1 MSKRSFL
8 CWLSILCFVSA
19 CVKIPLPL
27 GQDHKVQE
35 NKIVSYKHT
44 GPLQR
49 PERIMLSFDSRL
61 AGGYQGAKYFIPFA
75 SENSG
80 FKVQSEH
87 AATQVRP
94 ILDCVSQDNGG
105 YRAYFS
111 YKNQT
116 EAEVALL
123 QGSDNRVYDPDTNQN
138 HETQATT
145 AFTVGRSAKYPDS
158 VLQVSFASEK
168 RIAWTLDGQTVIASQ
183 DSPKCNERPSAVHF
197 QAGEPDS
204 LGLLYP
210 WMPGSKN
217 IAQPET
223 KTAYISLNQN
233 YPAAV
238 VTGQVML
245 STANPQA
252 LETILQ
258 DYNAR
263 IVSGPD
269 SAGFY
274 LVSPDMTR
282 VDVSALEDNLKL
294 LNEDIDDPNY
304 IIHSASFGG
313 LESARTFAFLVELM
327 QRELVNGIGF
337 NWVMEPAISYPNEY
351 LDAYPQTHKTV
362 ETRLSG
368 EGDAATQ
375 SNIGRRFANV
385 IKAWDYGLGY
395 SLSEDRSIRVAVI
408 DSGFGGL
415 WDHMQEGRELHG
427 QVLVDKGGY
436 VTPECPDAG
445 GMCLWV
451 QGDDNGR
458 KRLQEENE
466 RTEREGGAFFRR
478 NTHGTNVVS
487 VIAAKINDRHGF
499 AGVAPATKIIP
510 IRVKTEWWYVSKAVE
525 AAVDNGA
532 DVINMSLCA
541 GVFSEFTK
549 SWLSLLATS
558 ENGYKAD
565 AFAAMKN
572 ALAKAELQNTIVVV
586 SAGNNN
592 WNVKHGLW
600 GRDNEYGRVF
610 KNIIIVGGL
619 QDDEDGFFSR
629 YPEYGSHQNPVR
641 GKDFPFPQNLKRWV
655 SHPHFEPV
663 PSRVNVRESDNER
676 DRQAAK
682 VAYTSALRT
691 TYNEGTIERIYT
703 RNDFGSNW
711 GDNVD
716 IWAPAN
722 SQSLTKPINGNGIG
736 GSVGTSLAA
745 PFIAGIVALMKAQ
758 RIDLSR
764 NEIKSLFDDMSFS
777 NQYQDFYKWQ
787 KPVEMTDAEI
797 EAYVSNGGQYKPA
810 NEFKC
815 GKEAGY
821 LCGDFNLMPPNF
833 IERDNGQILLMP
845 EDPNMEVKTP
855 NVPKIIRYL
864 GGESTQFLSNYEA
877 ILEKHG
883 NELFLRID
891 GIGTLKLRYQGLTEW
906 DYLKHFYALDLND
919 EPVSWAALIN
929 QPVYAFGR
937 IVDENRA
944 FSILNMSQALP
955 FSSLPSPDPSQ
966 EPAPRCV
973 TDIIVS
979 NSADWRWYPGAKPYQ
994 NPVIV
999 PYFNKL
1005 EFKTLPHLVGQ
1016 PESLPVWSELTE
1028 KGAANCTNC
1037 EVDLWHDYTVLSG
1050 YRVESAKLFAKAD
1063 DEMHVFLN
1071 AEYITTIKDKLLQHP
1086 GVASY
1091 DLPLSYFQSDGRTK
1105 EVPIMLRG
1113 VNKVSPPHNNFAG
1126 IMARIEIKRC
1136 ATDIAEGM

>member
-1 MSKRSFL
+1 MSRRSLLYFV
-8 CWLSILCFVSA
+8 SVLCFVSA
-19 CVKIPLPL
+19 CMKMPLPL
-27 GQDHKVQE
+27 GQGQKVQGT
-35 NKIVSYKHT
+35 KHVSYKHT
-44 GPLQR
+44 GPIQR
-49 PERIMLSFDSRL
+49 PERVQLSFDSRL

-80 FKVQSEH
+80 FKTQSEN
-87 AATQVRP
+87 AALQVRP
-94 ILDCVSQDNGG
+94 ILDCVSQDNGT

-116 EAEVALL
+116 EAVVNFA
-123 QGSDNRVYDPDTNQN
+123 QGIHNRLYDPDTHQE
-138 HETQATT
+138 HETQALTS
-145 AFTVGRSAKYPDS
+145 FPVGRSAKYPDS
-158 VLQVSFASEK
+158 VLQVPFASGK

-183 DSPKCNERPSAVHF
+183 DSPKCGERPSAVHF

-245 STANPQA
+245 STETPQA

-294 LNEDIDDPNY
+294 LNEDIEDPNY

-327 QRELVNGIGF
+327 QRKLVNGIGF
-337 NWVMEPAISYPNEY
+337 NWVMEPAVFDQ
-351 LDAYPQTHKTV
+351 DAYPQTSKTV
-362 ETRLSG
+362 ETRLIG

-375 SNIGRRFANV
+375 TNIGRRFANV

-395 SLSEDRSIRVAVI
+395 SVHEQRSIRVAVI

-415 WDHMQEGRELHG
+415 WDHMEEGRELHG
-427 QVLVDKGGY
+427 QILVDKGGY
-436 VTPECPDAG
+436 VTHGSNQFLP
-445 GMCLWV
+445 WTNRK
-451 QGDDNGR
+451 GDDGITT
-458 KRLQEENE
+458 LFPEENDKV
-466 RTEREGGAFFRR
+466 GLAGS
-478 NTHGTNVVS
+478 HGTNVAS
-487 VIAAKINDRHGF
+487 VIAAKINDKQGF
-499 AGVAPATKIIP
+499 AGVAPAAKIIP
-510 IRVKTEWWYVSKAVE
+510 IQVSTEWWPVSIAIE
-525 AAVDNGA
+525 AAVEKGA
-532 DVINMSLCA
+532 DVINLSICA
-541 GVFSEFTK
+541 GVFSEFTE

-558 ENGYKAD
+558 ENGYTAD
-565 AFAAMKN
+565 AFAAVKN
-572 ALAKAELQNTIVVV
+572 ALAKAESQNTIVVV
-586 SAGNNN
+586 SAGNKN

-629 YPEYGSHQNPVR
+629 YPEYGSLQNPVR
-641 GKDFPFPQNLKRWV
+641 GKAFPFPKNLKRWV
-655 SHPHFEPV
+655 GHPHFEPV
-663 PSRVNVRESDNER
+663 PSRLHVRESSNEQE
-676 DRQAAK
+676 RQSAK
-682 VAYTSALRT
+682 TAYANTLES
-691 TYNEGTIERIYT
+691 TYNKGTIESIYT
-703 RNDFGSNW
+703 KDDFGSNW

-716 IWAPAN
+716 IWAPAASQVLLKPDENRVGLTSN
-722 SQSLTKPINGNGIG
+722 S
-736 GSVGTSLAA
+736 GTSIAA
-745 PFIAGIVALMKAQ
+745 PFIAGVIALMKAQ
-758 RIDLSR
+758 RINLSR
-764 NEIKSLFDDMSFS
+764 DEIKSLFDDMSFS

-787 KPVEMTDAEI
+787 KPVEMTDTEI
-797 EAYVSNGGQYKPA
+797 EAYVLNGGQYKPA
-810 NEFKC
+810 SEFKC
-815 GKEAGY
+815 GNQARY
-821 LCGDFNLMPPNF
+821 LCGDFNLMPPKF
-833 IERDNGQILLMP
+833 IERDGGQILLAP
-845 EDPNMEVKTP
+845 EEPNIEVKTP

-864 GGESTQFLSNYEA
+864 GGEATAFIVPYQA

-883 NELFLRID
+883 DELYLRTDGLGTLRIH
-891 GIGTLKLRYQGLTEW
+891 YQGLTAWE
-906 DYLKHFYALDLND
+906 YLKHFYALDLND
-919 EPVSWAALIN
+919 EPVSWNALLN
-929 QPVYAFGR
+929 QPVFVRGR
-937 IVDENRA
+937 NLDHANVNVLQMYQL
-944 FSILNMSQALP
+944 SP
-955 FSSLPSPDPSQ
+955 FDLMPSPEPSQ
-966 EPAPRCV
+966 DATPHCV

-979 NSADWRWYPGAKPYQ
+979 NKSDWRWYPENKPYQ
-994 NPVIV
+994 SPAIV

-1005 EFKTLPHLVGQ
+1005 EFKTLPHIVGQ

-1028 KGAANCTNC
+1028 KGVANCTNC
-1037 EVDLWHDYTVLSG
+1037 EVDLWHDYTLLSG

-1071 AEYITTIKDKLLQHP
+1071 AEYITTVKDKLLQHP
-1086 GVASY
+1086 DIASY
-1091 DLPLSYFQSDGRTK
+1091 DLPLSYFQNAGRTK

-1113 VNKVSPPHNNFAG
+1113 VNKVSPPHHNFAG
-1126 IMARIEIKRC
+1126 IMARIEVKRC
-1136 ATDIAEGM
+1136 AE